1 MWLWPSFLMRLS
13 SNPVK
18 LLEHACVT
26 SKRGC
31 CLRWLSYQWQTCEF
45 QPLIH
50 DCRILFRVSED
61 GQWWLG
67 CWCSFCSKRI
77 HSTRSTLAVVGTV
90 ESVRD
95 GEQERVVLA
104 DRTSLWTQLC
114 VLWWEIRKS
123 FQFSSRRCRGCGG
136 LKPVIA
142 LTTPLE
148 TPNLLAFLLWR
159 VDSGPNIDSCRQ
171 NWPT

>member
-50 DCRILFRVSED
+50 DYRILFRVSED
-61 GQWWLG
+61 GQWWMLM
-67 CWCSFCSKRI
+67 FV
-77 HSTRSTLAVVGTV
+77 LLQAVVGTV

-148 TPNLLAFLLWR
+148 TPNLLAFLLWI